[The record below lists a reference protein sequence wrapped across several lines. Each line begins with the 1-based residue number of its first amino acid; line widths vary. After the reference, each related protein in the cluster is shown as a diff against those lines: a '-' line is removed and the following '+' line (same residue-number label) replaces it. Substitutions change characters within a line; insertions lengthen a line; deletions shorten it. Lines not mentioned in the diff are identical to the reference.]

1 MNKVFLPFKILKK
14 DKFLFLWWF
23 FVPFISLLGIILE
36 CSWNNEFRTG
46 GFYLFS
52 IPIILP
58 FIYDFF
64 VELKDHFAF
73 KKEFKFS
80 LHKIYT
86 AILSLIIVISCFILK
101 MTKLGSNVALQII
114 LVMLCL
120 FLSFYI
126 YLENK
131 MDDYLDDSG
140 NYLRQ
145 ESASINKIDKN
156 SKVKEVKT
164 RNGGKAKI

>member
-1 MNKVFLPFKILKK
+1 MNKIFMPFKILKK

-36 CSWNNEFRTG
+36 WCWDNEFKTG

-64 VELKDHFAF
+64 VELKDHFVL
-73 KKEFKFS
+73 KKDFKFS
-80 LHKIYT
+80 LQKIYT
-86 AILSLIIVISCFILK
+86 AIISLIIIISCFIFK
-101 MTKLGSNVALQII
+101 MSMLGSNVVLQII
-114 LVMLCL
+114 LVLLSL

-145 ESASINKIDKN
+145 ESDSISKIDKN